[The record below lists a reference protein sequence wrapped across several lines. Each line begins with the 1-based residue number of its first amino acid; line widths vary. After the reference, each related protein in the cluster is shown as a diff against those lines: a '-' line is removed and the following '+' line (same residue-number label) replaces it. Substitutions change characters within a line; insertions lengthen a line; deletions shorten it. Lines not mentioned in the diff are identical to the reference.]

1 MFASIMKCMILVLFF
16 AIIQT
21 LHLSPKQMYSVRGIL
36 MHPGIT
42 VAQRSSIQ
50 NLLYVTHEKWAIKR
64 AMEFKEF
71 HRYKCR
77 DISVDELALSS
88 KIGLLK
94 SSKKY
99 NGHSSF
105 VTFSEIYV
113 MSEMLRTLTN
123 RLSVTSCISQK
134 NRMKSPSSPSSINIT
149 NTNRIRRIYSYTDS
163 LRSNQPQPLDHIQT
177 NEFYASLWQNIDTL
191 DRFTKC
197 AIRAKYDFEFNV
209 IRSNKRVAELMC
221 CSEET
226 VRKSVN
232 KWVYKIKIAE

>member
-1 MFASIMKCMILVLFF
+1 MKCMILVLFF
-16 AIIQT
+16 VIIQT
-21 LHLSPKQMYSVRGIL
+21 LHLSLTQMYSLRGIL

-42 VAQRSSIQ
+42 VAQKSSIQ

-64 AMEFKEF
+64 AIEFKQF

-77 DISVDELALSS
+77 DISADELALSG

-105 VTFSEIYV
+105 VAFSKIYV

-123 RLSVTSCISQK
+123 RLSITSCISPRD
-134 NRMKSPSSPSSINIT
+134 RMRSASSLSNMNIT
-149 NTNRIRRIYSYTDS
+149 NTNRIRKIYSYTDS
-163 LRSNQPQPLDHIQT
+163 LRSNQPQPLDHTQT
-177 NEFYASLWQNIDTL
+177 NEFYASLWQNIDTF
-191 DRFTKC
+191 DTFTKR
-197 AIRAKYDFEFNV
+197 AIRAKYDYEFNV
-209 IRSNKRVAELMC
+209 IRSNKLVAELMC

-232 KWVYKIKIAE
+232 KWVYGIKIAE